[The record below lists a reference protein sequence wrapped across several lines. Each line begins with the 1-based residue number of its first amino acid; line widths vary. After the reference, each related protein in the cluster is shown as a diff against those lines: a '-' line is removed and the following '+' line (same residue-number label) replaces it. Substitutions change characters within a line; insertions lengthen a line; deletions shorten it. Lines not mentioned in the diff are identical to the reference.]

1 MGDIL
6 STLIYIALLL
16 LIIAIFLGVALS
28 FVYTIFG
35 VIPFAIV
42 NGLTA
47 LIGKRQRNSDRR
59 ATAASRAHVRT
70 GHSPASRAQ
79 VRTDPPPASGG
90 AIPRWALPYMGW
102 GVSIAALTLLSIV
115 ANFQTN
121 LKYGGSLGDWVGV
134 TLVEA
139 ALTAAGIALASIA
152 FAKQRSRV
160 HASQAEG
167 MKAAILP
174 KRAYIYWLIWFIGIF
189 VLNVIA
195 DTAYIAGLGVDIQGV
210 GPGWIIFIDGW

>member
-16 LIIAIFLGVALS
+16 LTVLALVGVVFGVVVL
-28 FVYTIFG
+28 IFG
-35 VIPFAIV
+35 VIPLAVV
-42 NGLTA
+42 NGLMALTA
-47 LIGKRQRNSDRR
+47 RR
-59 ATAASRAHVRT
+59 RR
-70 GHSPASRAQ
+70 
-79 VRTDPPPASGG
+79 
-90 AIPRWALPYMGW
+90 IPIWALPYVGW
-102 GVSIAALTLLSIV
+102 GVSIGALTLLSGV

-121 LKYGGSLGDWVGV
+121 LKYDGSLGDWVGV
-134 TLVEA
+134 TLVEL

-160 HASQAEG
+160 YASQAEG
-167 MKAAILP
+167 MKAVVLP

-189 VLNVIA
+189 IINVIA

-210 GPGWIIFIDGW
+210 GPGWIIFIDGR